1 MVVGG
6 EQRGRQG
13 RQPDRGDADA
23 RRPAVQPPNQP
34 ECAFAIYGRCGG
46 RRWAES
52 MVRGD
57 RTSGIVT
64 TSGSGFWSRC
74 GATGRGEGPPDRS
87 AIGHDA
93 VPSGRAGGRD
103 QNPWSPEAGAERGA
117 ADRLPLGGSIVI
129 CPDRNASGAYGGG
142 SFST

>member
-1 MVVGG
+1 MAVRVASQIAETPMPDAQLSSRPTNRSARSQSMAAAAVVDG
-6 EQRGRQG
+6 
-13 RQPDRGDADA
+13 
-23 RRPAVQPPNQP
+23 
-34 ECAFAIYGRCGG
+34 
-46 RRWAES
+46 S

-74 GATGRGEGPPDRS
+74 GATGRGKGPPDRS